1 MRSAAVLLST
11 RRRAPRRAATREVQ
25 RARLRHPHRARPD
38 AAQSATRPMRTATRR
53 APMRCVKRRERILHV
68 IPRGFLPLVRH

>member
-11 RRRAPRRAATREVQ
+11 RMRMQRRAATREVH

-38 AAQSATRPMRTATRR
+38 IAQATTRPVRSATRR
-53 APMRCVKRRERILHV
+53 APMRSVKRRERILHV